1 MNVRI
6 WESLTKAE
14 LCRLNN
20 EVRVSPMLPLLWRVP
35 GLQWSAS
42 IKSSPRKEMGWTR
55 DRDMGSQGSLMYTGN
70 KSWPIWSDP
79 TSTKVYIEYTV
90 HHSLLRMGLNRC
102 RPVRLPIL
110 TPVHCPK
117 CQQWA
122 SEHRNWTPAQWK
134 KIGLIWWITCTS
146 HGWLGVCCLLCW
158 RKQAVWCFGRC
169 SAGKPSSLWMLLQ
182 LVPPS

>member
-1 MNVRI
+1 
-6 WESLTKAE
+6 
-14 LCRLNN
+14 
-20 EVRVSPMLPLLWRVP
+20 MLPLLWRVP
-35 GLQWSAS
+35 GLHGSAS
-42 IKSSPRKEMGWTR
+42 VKSSPRKEMGWTR
-55 DRDMGSQGSLMYTGN
+55 HRDMGSQGSLMYTGN

-79 TSTKVYIEYTV
+79 TSTKAYIEYTV
-90 HHSLLRMGLNRC
+90 HHSLLRMRLNRC
-102 RPVRLPIL
+102 RPVRLPML

-146 HGWLGVCCLLCW
+146 HGWLGVCVVSLGNTCHQDAVLEEGKLAD
-158 RKQAVWCFGRC
+158 AVWCFGRC

-182 LVPPS
+182 LAPPT